1 MENNQY
7 DLLEGL
13 NSIEPAELDYQQ
25 WLNVGMALDQEGY
38 SVEIWDAWSQRDPGR
53 YHPGE
58 CQKKWNGFHGHGTP
72 VTGGTI
78 VQYAREQG
86 WMPPY
91 DPGHA
96 LDWDDAI
103 SSEGIVIDK
112 NWVEG
117 REIQEPGRWD
127 PVKQLITYLETLF

>member
-7 DLLEGL
+7 DLLEVL

-86 WMPPY
+86 GCRLMTRDMHWTGMTPY
-91 DPGHA
+91 LP
-96 LDWDDAI
+96 
-103 SSEGIVIDK
+103 
-112 NWVEG
+112 
-117 REIQEPGRWD
+117 RE
-127 PVKQLITYLETLF
+127 LS

>member
-7 DLLEGL
+7 DLLEVL

-78 VQYAREQG
+78 VQYARDMHWTG
-86 WMPPY
+86 MTPY
-91 DPGHA
+91 RP
-96 LDWDDAI
+96 
-103 SSEGIVIDK
+103 
-112 NWVEG
+112 
-117 REIQEPGRWD
+117 RE
-127 PVKQLITYLETLF
+127 LS